1 MNKDES
7 IKETLD
13 VIRRA
18 LEDEN
23 PKDINGDILILNR
36 QVNND
41 GTIKIIKDNN
51 INKEDVKN
59 ILDDKIN
66 NIFEKHLDQLLE
78 KKLPQYIKRY
88 LENK

>member
-23 PKDINGDILILNR
+23 PNDINQDILILNR

-41 GTIKIIKDNN
+41 GTIKIIKDKNN
-51 INKEDVKN
+51 NKQDVKN
-59 ILDDKIN
+59 ILDEKIN
-66 NIFEKHLDQLLE
+66 NIFEKNLDQLLE
-78 KKLPQYIKRY
+78 EKLPKYIKKY

>member
-23 PKDINGDILILNR
+23 PKDLNQDILILNR
-36 QVNND
+36 QVNDD
-41 GTIKIIKDNN
+41 GTIKIIKSDT
-51 INKEDVKN
+51 INKDEIKN
-59 ILDDKIN
+59 ILDEKIS
-66 NIFEKHLDQLLE
+66 NIFDKHLDKLLE
-78 KKLPQYIKRY
+78 EKLPKYIQKY

>member
-23 PKDINGDILILNR
+23 PKNINEDILILNR

-66 NIFEKHLDQLLE
+66 NIFEKHLDKLLE